1 MAITTGKVRAS
12 YVHIFQPRAL
22 DNEGEPKYSVTLL
35 IPKSDTVTINNIY
48 AEIERAKQE
57 GAQKTFNGNIPPQCR
72 IPLYDGD
79 GYRQSGE
86 AFGEECR
93 GCMVITASAKQ
104 QPVVVGLDMQNIL
117 NPADVYSGCY
127 IRANIN
133 FFAYNRNGNKGIG
146 CGLNAVQKIEDGD
159 PLGGR
164 VSAEE
169 AFGGINIYTGGITG
183 GSQQGYGGNQ
193 QPQGVQQGYGGNQQP
208 QGVQQGY
215 GGYQQPQGVQQGYGG
230 YQQPQGVQQC
240 YGAYQ
245 QPQGVQQNSMI
256 DPITGRPVSPGGVM
270 GL

>member
-1 MAITTGKVRAS
+1 MSITTGKVKAS
-12 YVHIFQPRAL
+12 YVHIFRPRTPENGG
-22 DNEGEPKYSVTLL
+22 DPKYSVTLL
-35 IPKSDTVTINNIY
+35 IPKTDTVTINNIY

-57 GAQKTFNGNIPPQCR
+57 GAQKAFNGSIPPQCR

-133 FFAYNRNGNKGIG
+133 FFAYNSNGNKGIG
-146 CGLNAVQKIEDGD
+146 CGLNAVQKIEDGE

-169 AFGGINIYTGGITG
+169 AFGGANTYTGGTTASAYQQAQG
-183 GSQQGYGGNQ
+183 SQQSYGGYQQPAGSQQGYGGYP
-193 QPQGVQQGYGGNQQP
+193 QPQGSW
-208 QGVQQGY
+208 QGY
-215 GGYQQPQGVQQGYGG
+215 GGYPKPAGGQGG
-230 YQQPQGVQQC
+230 Y
-240 YGAYQ
+240 A
-245 QPQGVQQNSMI
+245 I

-270 GL
+270 GI